1 MNLAYFSLPSS
12 KTSHSIKSDS
22 CNPNLLTTLFGIGAR
37 KELDLVLAFVNLVI
51 SRNEIVYINYL
62 YILHHSE
69 NNGYLIENYYLI
81 FKRKRNIY
89 NGGSLTTK
97 LENQHIIDK
106 KI

>member
-1 MNLAYFSLPSS
+1 M
-12 KTSHSIKSDS
+12 
-22 CNPNLLTTLFGIGAR
+22 AR

-69 NNGYLIENYYLI
+69 NNGYLIQNYYLI